1 MIHTLKLRLQ
11 FEWRLYR
18 RKRIRLSEQKR
29 ARFWKAEKG
38 RVA

>member
-11 FEWRLYR
+11 FEWRLKR
-18 RKRIRLSEQKR
+18 RKFIRLAEKYR

-38 RVA
+38 LA